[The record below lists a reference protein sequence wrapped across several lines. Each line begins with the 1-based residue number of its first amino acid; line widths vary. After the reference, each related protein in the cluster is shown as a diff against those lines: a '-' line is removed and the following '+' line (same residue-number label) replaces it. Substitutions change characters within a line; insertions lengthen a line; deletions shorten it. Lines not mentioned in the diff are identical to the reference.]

1 MTSNLTKLDW
11 IGLQVARKVLTN
23 INSSQIQRTRRS
35 SKNKHEWF

>member
-11 IGLQVARKVLTN
+11 IGLQVESTDKH
-23 INSSQIQRTRRS
+23 NSSQIQRTRRS